1 MCTVNDCY
9 LCEVGYGF
17 EVNGE
22 RSFHR
27 GDYIPYR
34 AVNIFVKGRKGYSTF
49 CTAYRYDTDNLS
61 RANLYGDMYLDLDDE
76 DDFEH
81 VREDARSVFS
91 YFKIVYRIPPEQM
104 HIFFSGKKGIHII
117 IPADILGVEPMPM
130 LNGVYKSIANSV
142 RTYTP
147 HKTIDLKIYDNKR
160 LFRIPN
166 TIHEK
171 TNLYKIP
178 ITLDE
183 LNTMSIEDIRKMA
196 QSQRHLDFTK
206 ANAVNNTARQA
217 FQKAIE
223 EYAVLD
229 KETRKDRRFK
239 TTMNFVPPCIQK
251 ILEDGAEVGQ
261 RNITIACLTGF
272 YKAYG
277 KSLNETTDLIL
288 EWNSKNTRPT
298 GATELKRTVQSMFNG
313 QKMFGCSTLKT
324 ITVCDPAH
332 CKLSKKGD
340 INHVTDS
347 KNQETQ
353 RQRQAPYKR

>member
-1 MCTVNDCY
+1 MSSEKDCY

-34 AVNIFVKGRKGYSTF
+34 AVNIFVKGRERYSTF

-61 RANLYGDMYLDLDDE
+61 RARLYGDLYLDLDDE
-76 DDFEH
+76 NDFEN
-81 VREDARSVFS
+81 VRQDAKSVFS
-91 YFKIVYRIPPEQM
+91 YFKIVYKIPPEQM
-104 HIFFSGKKGIHII
+104 HIYFSGKKGLHII

-147 HKTIDLKIYDNKR
+147 NKTIDLKIYDNKR

-166 TIHEK
+166 TIHESTK
-171 TNLYKIP
+171 LYKIP
-178 ITLDE
+178 ITVDE
-183 LNTMSIEDIRKMA
+183 LESLSIDQIKDLARNE
-196 QSQRHLDFTK
+196 RHITFNE
-206 ANAVNNTARQA
+206 AHGINNTARQA
-217 FQKAIE
+217 FQKAID

-229 KETRKDRRFK
+229 KESRKDRRYK

-277 KSLNETTDLIL
+277 KSMNETIELITD
-288 EWNSKNTRPT
+288 WNSKNAQPT
-298 GATELKRTVQSMFNG
+298 GAIELKRTVQSMFKG

-332 CKLSKKGD
+332 CKLSRKGD
-340 INHVTDS
+340 NNNVTNS
-347 KNQETQ
+347 ENQEAQ